1 MLKQWYRYV
10 FLDVET
16 TGLHHDN
23 DDVIQIGLYEIS
35 CDGKP
40 LSSFQ
45 SLVKPDRDVASMKEI
60 VTYITWFTLESFA
73 TAPSLLSL
81 ADTVLPYF
89 GDDVILIGHN
99 ITFDIQFVE
108 KYFGEISYH
117 AVVDTFPLTQRLVH
131 FAPSYALDVLSEYLQ
146 KFQRFS
152 EYWKVHH
159 VGDEKKFH
167 DALYDCICAAVVFL
181 YCVDYV
187 QELANYFPVIQRLST
202 QVDDIFIAIS
212 VVASPASSN
221 MSSSLPA
228 LQKFSRA
235 QQKFAQDAPFFADK
249 KEWGV
254 VHEQVWSIDSH
265 DLWNSLLGN
274 NKMIWAF
281 SHKNKLDI
289 AKRFLQNQWY
299 NNIGFLQSS
308 QLIDPKRFAAFLAK
322 NNFTVV
328 EVYFV
333 IKYCSHLF
341 QKFGILDLRVRDEYW
356 IYYFLSDLWVREKS
370 PLVLCT
376 HGWLYNL
383 LDTNI
388 DDYKDYTLC
397 FFDADWRH
405 KTYND
410 YKAEAY
416 NPFYYLDFVEKLD
429 YVFDLCV
436 QIWSEDYLAKKNA
449 LQWFY
454 AFMQVM
460 LWVLSI
466 EVKRFFTGTPR
477 TVMQLDPILD
487 NSAFRYS
494 SVLYIKYLA
503 LYESLMPCFSP
514 RVLED
519 IRYHHQQFQ
528 KIFTISQRV
537 EKVMQWSYVQFVF
550 HDSTQFTARPEFVD
564 YVDHF
569 STSYMFHSV
578 EGVPQKLGR
587 VSTVSQLT
595 NMLQHD
601 HVAWMRRFF
610 VVSAQKDLSTQVFS
624 ALFGHKIFGSDCYLG
639 VENVTW
645 GSGKH
650 IYKVQSQDSFVLVW
664 WYAFYLQ
671 LLSKGIVVDKT
682 IVLFIKWSS
691 ESLILAD
698 LSWYGSQ

>member
-23 DDVIQIGLYEIS
+23 DDVIQIWLYEIS
-35 CDGKP
+35 CDGKM

-45 SLVKPDRDVASMKEI
+45 SLVKPERDVASMKEI

-73 TAPSLLSL
+73 NAPSLQSL
-81 ADTVLPYF
+81 KDQVLPYF

-99 ITFDIQFVE
+99 IWFDIQFVE
-108 KYFGEISYH
+108 KYFWKIAYH
-117 AVVDTFPLTQRLVH
+117 ATIDTFPLTQRLVH

-146 KFQRFS
+146 KFQRFVD
-152 EYWKVHH
+152 YWKIHH
-159 VGDEKKFH
+159 IDDEKHFH

-187 QELANYFPVIQRLST
+187 QELTRYFPILQYLCVGIE
-202 QVDDIFIAIS
+202 DIFFAIS
-212 VVASPASSN
+212 IPSLSSYTG
-221 MSSSLPA
+221 SLSLPP
-228 LQKFSRA
+228 LQKISRGW
-235 QQKFAQDAPFFADK
+235 QKFVDEAPFFINQQ
-249 KEWGV
+249 EWGI
-254 VHEQVWSIDSH
+254 VHEQVWWMSAY
-265 DLWNSLLGN
+265 DLWKSLLWN
-274 NKMIWAF
+274 KKMIWSF

-289 AKRFLQNQWY
+289 AKRFLQTQWY
-299 NNIGFLQSS
+299 GAIWFLQSS
-308 QLIDPKRFAAFLAK
+308 QLIDPKRFSDFLSK
-322 NNFTVV
+322 KVFSIE

-333 IKYCSHLF
+333 VKYCSHLF
-341 QKFGILDLRVRDEYW
+341 QKFSILDLRVRDEYW
-356 IYYFLSDLWVREKS
+356 IYYFLSDPGVREHH
-370 PLVLCT
+370 PLILCT
-376 HGWLYNL
+376 HGWLYNV

-388 DDYKDYTLC
+388 EDYKDYTLC
-397 FFDADWRH
+397 FFDADWWH

-416 NPFYYLDFVEKLD
+416 NPLYYLDFVEKLD

-436 QIWSEDYLAKKNA
+436 QVWSEDYQAKKNA

-454 AFMQVM
+454 GFMQVM

-466 EVKRFFTGTPR
+466 EMKRLFTGTPR
-477 TVMQLDPILD
+477 IVMQLDPILD
-487 NSAFRYS
+487 HSSFRYS
-494 SVLYIKYLA
+494 SVLYTKYIT
-503 LYESLMPCFSP
+503 LYQSLIPCFSS

-519 IRYHHQQFQ
+519 ISYHHQQFQ
-528 KIFTISQRV
+528 NIFTVSQRV
-537 EKVMQWSYVQFVF
+537 EKVMQGSYVQFVF
-550 HDSTQFTARPEFVD
+550 HDSTQFTAWPEFVD
-564 YVDHF
+564 YIDHF

-578 EGVPQKLGR
+578 EGVQHKLGR
-587 VSTVSQLT
+587 VSTVAQLT
-595 NMLQHD
+595 TMLQHD
-601 HVAWMRRFF
+601 HDKGMRRFF

-624 ALFGHKIFGSDCYLG
+624 SLFGHKIFGSDYYLG

-650 IYKVQSQDSFVLVW
+650 IYKVQSQESFVLVW
-664 WYAFYLQ
+664 GYAFYLQ
-671 LLSKGIVVDKT
+671 LLSKGVIVDKT

-698 LSWYGSQ
+698 LSWYGS

>member
-23 DDVIQIGLYEIS
+23 DDIIQIWLYEIS
-35 CDGKP
+35 CDGKM

-45 SLVKPDRDVASMKEI
+45 SLVKPERDVASMKEI
-60 VTYITWFTLESFA
+60 VTYITGFTLESFA
-73 TAPSLLSL
+73 TAPSLQSL
-81 ADTVLPYF
+81 ADQVLPYF

-99 ITFDIQFVE
+99 ISFDIQFVE
-108 KYFGEISYH
+108 KYFGKLAYH
-117 AVVDTFPLTQRLVH
+117 ASIDTFPLTQCLVH

-146 KFQRFS
+146 KFQRFGD
-152 EYWKVHH
+152 YWKMHH
-159 VGDEKKFH
+159 MSDEKKFH

-187 QELANYFPVIQRLST
+187 QELARYFPVLQHVST
-202 QVDDIFIAIS
+202 QVDDIFVSIS
-212 VVASPASSN
+212 IVAWSAYTGSL
-221 MSSSLPA
+221 SLPA
-228 LQKFSRA
+228 LQKMSRA
-235 QQKFAQDAPFFADK
+235 PKQFAQEAPFFADRQV
-249 KEWGV
+249 WGI
-254 VHEQVWSIDSH
+254 VHEQVGWLDH
-265 DLWNSLLGN
+265 NDLWSSLLWGT
-274 NKMIWAF
+274 KMIWSF

-299 NNIGFLQSS
+299 GGIWFLQSS
-308 QLIDPKRFAAFLAK
+308 QLIDPKRFAAFLGK
-322 NNFTVV
+322 QYFSRS
-328 EVYFV
+328 EVYFI

-356 IYYFLSDLWVREKS
+356 IYYFLSDPGVREQH
-370 PLVLCT
+370 PLILCT
-376 HGWLYNL
+376 HGGLYNV

-388 DDYKDYTLC
+388 AEYKDYTLC
-397 FFDADWRH
+397 FFDADWWH

-416 NPFYYLDFVEKLD
+416 NPLYYLDFVEKLD

-436 QIWSEDYLAKKNA
+436 QIWSEDYQEKKNA
-449 LQWFY
+449 LQGFY
-454 AFMQVM
+454 GFMQVM

-466 EVKRFFTGTPR
+466 EVKRLFTWTPR

-487 NSAFRYS
+487 HSAFRYS
-494 SVLYIKYLA
+494 SVLYAKYLT
-503 LYESLMPCFSP
+503 LYESLTPYFSP

-519 IRYHHQQFQ
+519 IAYHHQQLQ
-528 KIFTISQRV
+528 KIFTVSQRV
-537 EKVMQWSYVQFVF
+537 EKMMQGSYVQFVF
-550 HDSTQFTARPEFVD
+550 HDSTQFIARPEFVD
-564 YVDHF
+564 YIDHF
-569 STSYMFHSV
+569 ATSYMFHSV
-578 EGVPQKLGR
+578 EGVKQTLGR
-587 VSTVSQLT
+587 VSTVSQLA

-601 HVAWMRRFF
+601 HDKGMRRFF

-624 ALFGHKIFGSDCYLG
+624 TLFGHKTFGSDYYLG

-645 GSGKH
+645 WSGKH
-650 IYKVQSQDSFVLVW
+650 IYKVQSENSFVLVW
-664 WYAFYLQ
+664 GYAFYLQ
-671 LLSKGIVVDKT
+671 LLSKGIIVDKT